1 VVDAR
6 LGKQRVDKLIQV
18 RRRDGGSQWVLLHVE
33 IQAQRDAR
41 VGERLFQYHYRI
53 LARFKKRTATLAV
66 LADESPR
73 WRPAAYEAELWGC
86 RVRFEYPICKLQDF
100 AGDLRAL
107 ESDPN
112 PIATV
117 IVAHLVAQRTR
128 SNMGVR
134 RRFKGELAR
143 RLYDRGWTGVEV
155 LKLFRL
161 IDWLLRLP
169 RELEAEFRE
178 DLIHFEKERQM
189 PYVTSIERMGREEGR
204 QEGRQEGRK
213 EGRQEA
219 AVSLLI
225 RLARKRFPGF
235 GPEDEAAIRQRPLE
249 DLESLAEALL
259 DFQSIA
265 DLRQW
270 VGERSQ
276 K

>member
-1 VVDAR
+1 MP
-6 LGKQRVDKLIQV
+6 G
-18 RRRDGGSQWVLLHVE
+18 
-33 IQAQRDAR
+33 
-41 VGERLFQYHYRI
+41 
-53 LARFKKRTATLAV
+53 
-66 LADESPR
+66 
-73 WRPAAYEAELWGC
+73 YEASHFDPPAPLSQVGLRNPDSGVAVSDVPLLPDTGADITLLPRSAIERQGVRALSNQLY
-86 RVRFEYPICKLQDF
+86 VRFEYPICKLQDF

-213 EGRQEA
+213 EGRQEGRQEA